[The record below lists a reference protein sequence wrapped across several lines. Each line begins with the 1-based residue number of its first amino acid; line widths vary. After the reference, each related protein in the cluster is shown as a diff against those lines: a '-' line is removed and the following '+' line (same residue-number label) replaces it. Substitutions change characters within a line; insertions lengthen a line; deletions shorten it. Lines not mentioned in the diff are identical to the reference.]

1 MHAYIHSKKKIWI
14 LFLLL
19 VSAVAFLFLN
29 RKNVYAEDTQSE
41 IVFQSQINK
50 LPAEDVTATKL
61 EDNIYQLSDLC
72 WRFLSNNY
80 TLSITLPWKDA
91 EITEV
96 RSLYNDFHY
105 QPHLTDLGDGKYTLK
120 FSKVSTKVCRSMM
133 GTRVNGGKWISLTV
147 NHGGEEKTYYLI
159 FGDANIAQ
167 NTTRI
172 TQINV
177 RNQDTGEYLDD
188 SMTVHYGEV
197 PYKILHLSS
206 KDCSGRIAFNMQS
219 TQQDPGPVA
228 NSNSTWLSIGCN
240 YVCVNGGAPVR
251 FEADSSQ
258 STGNLSN
265 TIALQKGWNVVDVYT
280 IIGKSS
286 RVNAGIPSSNDT
298 MELYYPFPDFQNPR
312 ENIKYY
318 EYRRNVYCVPY
329 LIYWNGDSAEET
341 LSSDAGI
348 KAVDV
353 RNYAKTGGDVAT
365 QFPSQISGDR
375 ISVVLPKN
383 DSVTEL
389 ACGLIPSSAGSTVQ
403 IDGLNDQFTYDKYTC
418 GNYHYLN
425 LNKDQASILEQ
436 TAIKE
441 DVSGNQYFTVTV
453 TAQDG
458 KTQKHYTVDL
468 LRKSSEAKIKSITME
483 GASVSN
489 LQDRLG
495 EGETSFIMQ
504 LDTDGGEIKLS
515 DIQLSEGATCTVDGQ
530 KVEDGSITVKAGNI
544 TRIRVTA
551 EDGITTQDYYF
562 VHQKPDGTCP
572 YYTVSDETK
581 KQAEKLLTNWYN
593 REYSNWS
600 SKKAKKDLTGDVWPV
615 FEVAATDKQG
625 DGKNDLDGMVVS
637 DPNDQSADLTEWKQP
652 SDYAKVILY
661 LCMIGENPWN
671 YTDPSGNNIVAY
683 LEKNWD
689 GPYAQPCWSLMAL
702 KAAGADLP
710 DACIQTVLRQAKS
723 SSMDLDIRG
732 WEMATISDLI
742 SAEERTKVVESFW
755 PDLLTSGAEAGMF
768 YNSWYPEANTISHG
782 CVLEGLAGAGV
793 DPENI
798 FSVSDTASPLK
809 SLWQYVNEDGSYK
822 YDRGRHAQD
831 AYQKDL
837 IIGLGD
843 TLNGDNVWK
852 RYGLTLTK
860 YNTLLTSVSAYL
872 GGEDAKTADANKL
885 AALNTAYEAAKTAY
899 TGAASPYGIGQQY
912 YNLYEAMAALD
923 PTVVGKPDV
932 RICTMEQSD
941 QVDAVIEKLD
951 KLQDLAGVTD
961 DQVKEAREAYDAL
974 GGDDETLQKRLQSYV
989 KNASN
994 LTEAE
999 SYRAFAGKVDAIG
1012 EVTADSGDAIAA
1024 AQEAYG
1030 KLDEPMREKE
1040 IVQQKYSVLQDA
1052 DAIYKALTAIAA
1064 IPETDQ
1070 LTAADADTVKAAR
1083 EAYDL
1088 LSRTQKAK
1096 ITTASRLIQAE
1107 ERLRD
1112 LTAISSVVQAIDAL
1126 PAAAD
1131 VTLDNQDAVAKAQAQ
1146 FQALTQAQQ
1155 ALVGEERSAK
1165 LQALVAAIAQQQSDA
1180 QQVAAV
1186 VNAVDVLPDPAAL
1199 TVDNYE
1205 QYETAV
1211 TNAAGMYNALAT
1223 DSLRSR
1229 VTNADKLKKLQDSI
1243 ADLRSRN
1250 LQAQAEALPDAS
1262 ALTGKEEDGSDVQ
1275 VTSQTLKEIAYAQ
1288 NLYDAMADDDRQ
1300 IFANEHPEL
1309 NTKLQELFKAAGV
1322 YDEYVQDVLQ
1332 PLVDKIG
1339 ALETPL
1345 TRENLAEA
1353 NELID
1358 KYNSNDA
1365 AKTYLDSI
1373 TYNEGTENAFT
1384 LKDKMAEVQKQ
1395 AAQLTKDLADAAEV
1409 DAELEKLP
1417 QTVTSQ
1423 EERDAAE
1430 KSLQAA
1436 EEKVNALNDQAR
1448 ANLAYA
1454 DRVTA
1459 LQNAINAFDADKT
1472 AADALQEKIEAAQ
1485 NALNESQTADSTV
1498 AALKTAEEAYN
1509 AAESTPTVKALLTD
1523 GAREFMEASADAE
1536 QQIQA
1541 AKQKALQTKAEKNG
1555 LPQLADGS
1563 ALPWDVMLTVEPLA
1577 QSNDSYGTLQN
1588 AMKGKDA
1595 EALKAFTLTAKR
1607 ILADGTEESWTPD
1620 TALPFTLDAGQDL
1633 TGRTVYLALLPTTT
1647 QRTHGLMRAA
1657 VSTAGTTDPA
1667 WVNTSVNSSLV
1678 SFSADQMGSYMLG
1691 LKNAA
1696 AADNQEEEDDNK
1708 NNNENLNGQGS
1719 GQNGSGGNAGT
1730 PASSGSGNTG
1740 NTGNAAKTANGT
1752 AGKTASGTTAALN
1765 ATAGGAS
1772 GVPQT
1777 GDPIPQE
1784 TAAALAM
1791 VLLGAAVFALA
1802 RKKKKEL
1809 Q

>member
-1 MHAYIHSKKKIWI
+1 MQEKHKKTGITGFLI
-14 LFLLL
+14 LLFLLL
-19 VSAVAFLFLN
+19 GILAFFPQKAYADTTKHDVSFTISDASSTLLDKESN
-29 RKNVYAEDTQSE
+29 LYT
-41 IVFQSQINK
+41 INK
-50 LPAEDVTATKL
+50 GIWTLNFNLEIQVQLPSDTSKIVSIKSTYDSMNVDYDKAATITYG
-61 EDNIYQLSDLC
+61 DNGLCTVLFAKPSSNIVRSTLINGSAYFDFLVDTDGVQTTYRLLVAADTFDSQFWGNVNRINVKDMESNEILSD
-72 WRFLSNNY
+72 NM
-80 TLSITLPWKDA
+80 SITKG
-91 EITEV
+91 
-96 RSLYNDFHY
+96 
-105 QPHLTDLGDGKYTLK
+105 DLN
-120 FSKVSTKVCRSMM
+120 SKV
-133 GTRVNGGKWISLTV
+133 L
-147 NHGGEEKTYYLI
+147 YL
-159 FGDANIAQ
+159 
-167 NTTRI
+167 
-172 TQINV
+172 
-177 RNQDTGEYLDD
+177 
-188 SMTVHYGEV
+188 S
-197 PYKILHLSS
+197 PS
-206 KDCSGRIAFNMQS
+206 DCSGKLAFNVLR
-219 TQQDPGPVA
+219 TQDDLEPVIKA
-228 NSNSTWLSIGCN
+228 TQYGQWISIGCN
-240 YVCVNGGAPVR
+240 YISVNGGAPQR
-251 FEADSSQ
+251 FDVDSRQSQ
-258 STGNLSN
+258 NNVSETVTLK
-265 TIALQKGWNVVDVYT
+265 KGWNE
-280 IIGKSS
+280 INLFFIRGKGGYLGSKKRFS
-286 RVNAGIPSSNDT
+286 I
-298 MELYYPFPDFQNPR
+298 YFPFPDFSNPLESKPIR
-312 ENIKYY
+312 DDTNCT
-318 EYRRNVYCVPY
+318 VATY
-329 LIYWNGDSAEET
+329 LIHWDGADAESAQA
-341 LSSDAGI
+341 SSDASI
-348 KAVDV
+348 KALDPI
-353 RNYAKTGGDVAT
+353 NYGRDATDEMTVYPYQLGDNSAE
-365 QFPSQISGDR
+365 I
-375 ISVVLPKN
+375 VLPK
-383 DSVTEL
+383 STTTTAML
-389 ACGLIPSSAGSTVQ
+389 CGIIPNSAGSQVTVE
-403 IDGLNDQFTYDKYTC
+403 GLDESKYVC
-418 GNYHYLN
+418 GNYFFIKYANSRLFGEDIEKN
-425 LNKDQASILEQ
+425 VVQKDDQ
-436 TAIKE
+436 
-441 DVSGNQYFTVTV
+441 GRQYFTVHV
-453 TAQDG
+453 TAPDG
-458 KTQKHYTVDL
+458 VTKKDYKIYL
-468 LRKSSEAKIKSITME
+468 LYKSSEAQLKSVNIKGATVDNLEE
-483 GASVSN
+483 G
-489 LQDRLG
+489 LG
-495 EGETSFIMQ
+495 NGEDSFIMK
-504 LDTDGGEIKLS
+504 LDADDGDVTLS
-515 DIQLSEGATCTVDGQ
+515 DFQVSDGATFTVDGKTVQ
-530 KVEDGSITVKAGNI
+530 DGSITVKPGNV
-544 TRIRVTA
+544 TRIHVTA
-551 EDGITTQDYYF
+551 EDTITSKDYYL
-562 VHQKPDGTCP
+562 VHQKQDGTYP
-572 YYTVSDETK
+572 YFTVSDETR
-581 KQAEKLLTNWYN
+581 KQAEALLGNWYD
-593 REYSNWS
+593 RTYSNLS
-600 SKKAKKDLTGDVWPV
+600 SMKLKKDLTGDVWPV
-615 FEVAATDKQG
+615 FEVAATDKPG

-637 DPNDQSADLTEWKQP
+637 DPNDKNAKLSEWSQP

-671 YTDPSGNNIVAY
+671 YTDPSGNNLVTY
-683 LEKNWD
+683 LQANWD
-689 GPYAQPCWSLMAL
+689 GPYAQPVWSLMAL
-702 KAAGADLP
+702 KAAGAEIP
-710 DACIQTVLRQAKS
+710 EQCKTTVKGMAKS
-723 SSMDLDIRG
+723 ASVDLDIRG
-732 WEMATISDLI
+732 WCL
-742 SAEERTKVVESFW
+742 SAIGDMVSKEELAKIVESFR
-755 PDLLTSGAEAGMF
+755 PALLTSGPEAGMF

-809 SLWQYVNEDGSYK
+809 SLWQYVNADGSY
-822 YDRGRHAQD
+822 
-831 AYQKDL
+831 AYNRSGSVPNNYMKDM

-872 GGEDAKTADANKL
+872 GGEDAKTADADKL

-951 KLQDLAGVTD
+951 KLQDLASVTD

-1131 VTLDNQDAVAKAQAQ
+1131 VTLDNQDEVAKAQAQ

-1155 ALVGEERSAK
+1155 ALVGEERSSK

-1186 VNAVDVLPDPAAL
+1186 VNAVDALPDPAAL

-1223 DSLRSR
+1223 DILRSR

-1250 LQAQAEALPDAS
+1250 LLAQAEALPDAS

-1395 AAQLTKDLADAAEV
+1395 ADQLTKDLADAAEV

-1417 QTVTSQ
+1417 QTVTSR

-1436 EEKVNALNDQAR
+1436 EEKVKALNDQAR

-1509 AAESTPTVKALLTD
+1509 AAESTPTVKALLAD

-1555 LPQLADGS
+1555 LPQLAEGS

-1607 ILADGTEESWTPD
+1607 ILADGTEESWTPE

-1633 TGRTVYLALLPTTT
+1633 TGRTVYLALLPTAM

>member
-1 MHAYIHSKKKIWI
+1 MRSSTQKKYRFGFWLFLTGI
-14 LFLLL
+14 LFLVLFGSSRI
-19 VSAVAFLFLN
+19 VSADDTYTVSFSSG
-29 RKNVYAEDTQSE
+29 KKTSEEVTDDVY
-41 IVFQSQINK
+41 VINK
-50 LPAEDVTATKL
+50 LAGWNLKSKKTINMQLPTATSRITKIRTGNSAFVDEDKL
-61 EDNIYQLSDLC
+61 ITTTDMGNGKWQIDFSNMDLSDYHG
-72 WRFLSNNY
+72 LSNFSYNG
-80 TLSITLPWKDA
+80 SMWI
-91 EITEV
+91 EITVDTE
-96 RSLYNDFHY
+96 
-105 QPHLTDLGDGKYTLK
+105 GKE
-120 FSKVSTKVCRSMM
+120 
-133 GTRVNGGKWISLTV
+133 
-147 NHGGEEKTYYLI
+147 HTYYLI
-159 FGDANIAQ
+159 TATGIPKDMTKTLMSIP
-167 NTTRI
+167 

-177 RNQDTGEYLDD
+177 VDEKKDTILDD
-188 SMTVHYGEV
+188 SVSQHTGEV
-197 PYKILHLSS
+197 PYKVVKLSGQ
-206 KDCSGRIAFNMQS
+206 DCSGQISFNMLR
-219 TQQDPGPVA
+219 TQGMLEPVDKGDQKA
-228 NSNSTWLSIGCN
+228 GYWMSIGCN
-240 YVCVNGGAPVR
+240 YISVNGKEAQR
-251 FEADSSQ
+251 FDADSRQ
-258 STGNLSN
+258 SEGNRSE
-265 TIALQKGWNVVDVYT
+265 IVALQKGWNLVTLYT
-280 IIGKSS
+280 VSGRNKL
-286 RVNAGIPSSNDT
+286 RADAGGYIQKC
-298 MELYYPFPDFQNPR
+298 PFPDMRNAWELTEDASEVTRNTFGIVYMIYWDGEDMTAAQPSSDTG
-312 ENIKYY
+312 IKVVDPLNYALRVGDEVT
-318 EYRRNVYCVPY
+318 EYPY
-329 LIYWNGDSAEET
+329 QIKDDQILIY
-341 LSSDAGI
+341 
-348 KAVDV
+348 
-353 RNYAKTGGDVAT
+353 
-365 QFPSQISGDR
+365 
-375 ISVVLPKN
+375 LPKDDN
-383 DSVTEL
+383 QTEL
-389 ACGLIPSSAGSTVQ
+389 LCGIVPSAAGSIVSVE
-403 IDGLNDQFTYDKYTC
+403 GLGDIHDI
-418 GNYHYLN
+418 GNYHYIDLSDEN
-425 LNKDQASILEQ
+425 VVKTNEQ
-436 TAIKE
+436 TKE
-441 DVSGNQYFTVTV
+441 QYFQVNV
-453 TAQDG
+453 TAQDE
-458 KTQKHYTVDL
+458 KTKKTYTATL

-495 EGETSFIMQ
+495 KGETSFIMQ

-515 DIQLSEGATCTVDGQ
+515 DIQLSDGATCTVDGQ

-581 KQAEKLLTNWYN
+581 KQAEELLTNWYN

-755 PDLLTSGAEAGMF
+755 PNLLTSGAEAGMF
-768 YNSWYPEANTISHG
+768 YNSWYPEANTISQG

-872 GGEDAKTADANKL
+872 GGEDAKTADADKL

-951 KLQDLAGVTD
+951 KLQDLASVTD

-1131 VTLDNQDAVAKAQAQ
+1131 VTLDNQDEVAKAQAQ

-1155 ALVGEERSAK
+1155 ALVGEERSSK

-1186 VNAVDVLPDPAAL
+1186 VNAVDALPDPAAL

-1223 DSLRSR
+1223 DILRSR

-1395 AAQLTKDLADAAEV
+1395 ADQLTKDLADAAEV

-1436 EEKVNALNDQAR
+1436 EEKVKALNDQAR

-1555 LPQLADGS
+1555 LPQLAEGS
-1563 ALPWDVMLTVEPLA
+1563 ALPWDVTLTVEPLA

-1633 TGRTVYLALLPTTT
+1633 TGRTVYLALLPTAT

-1657 VSTAGTTDPA
+1657 VSTSGTTDPA

>member
-1 MHAYIHSKKKIWI
+1 MQVQHNKTGIAGFFFI
-14 LFLLL
+14 LCLAFILL
-19 VSAVAFLFLN
+19 AFLPQKIYADTDTHEVSFTVDNASSDKASSTLIDKDAN
-29 RKNVYAEDTQSE
+29 LYVVHINTWTVIWPLDIEIQLPKDTSRIVSIKSTYDDMNVDYDEVA
-41 IVFQSQINK
+41 
-50 LPAEDVTATKL
+50 
-61 EDNIYQLSDLC
+61 
-72 WRFLSNNY
+72 
-80 TLSITLPWKDA
+80 SITYQDNGSCTVEFDQWMLDLNAGGSAYFDFLVDTDGIKTTYRLLTAFDTFNQSNRGNVNRINVKDMESNEILDDSMSMLPGDENHKILYLSPSDCSGKLAFNVLRTQDDIIDTVDRDA
-91 EITEV
+91 
-96 RSLYNDFHY
+96 
-105 QPHLTDLGDGKYTLK
+105 GW
-120 FSKVSTKVCRSMM
+120 VSIGSNYIS
-133 GTRVNGGKWISLTV
+133 VNGGKVQRFDVDSRQSQNNVSETV
-147 NHGGEEKTYYLI
+147 TLK
-159 FGDANIAQ
+159 
-167 NTTRI
+167 
-172 TQINV
+172 
-177 RNQDTGEYLDD
+177 
-188 SMTVHYGEV
+188 
-197 PYKILHLSS
+197 
-206 KDCSGRIAFNMQS
+206 
-219 TQQDPGPVA
+219 
-228 NSNSTWLSIGCN
+228 
-240 YVCVNGGAPVR
+240 
-251 FEADSSQ
+251 
-258 STGNLSN
+258 
-265 TIALQKGWNVVDVYT
+265 KGWNVV
-280 IIGKSS
+280 S
-286 RVNAGIPSSNDT
+286 
-298 MELYYPFPDFQNPR
+298 LYFLYGYDGQMRNSILTFPFPDFKNSS
-312 ENIKYY
+312 ESDNYYIK
-318 EYRRNVYCVPY
+318 RSLMVATY
-329 LIYWNGDSAEET
+329 LIHWDGEDVEPAQA
-341 LSSDAGI
+341 SSDASIKILEPINLGRDHGI
-348 KAVDV
+348 DAMDIYPYQL
-353 RNYAKTGGDVAT
+353 NEDTAE
-365 QFPSQISGDR
+365 I
-375 ISVVLPKN
+375 VLPKN
-383 DSVTEL
+383 AAETTEGDMV
-389 ACGLIPSSAGSTVQ
+389 CGIIPSSAGSQVTVE
-403 IDGLNDQFTYDKYTC
+403 GLDESKYVC
-418 GNYHYLN
+418 GNYYHIRYADHRLFGKV
-425 LNKDQASILEQ
+425 NKDVV
-436 TAIKE
+436 KE
-441 DVSGNQYFTVTV
+441 DDQGRQYFTVHV
-453 TAQDG
+453 TAPDG
-458 KTQKHYTVDL
+458 ETKKDYKIYIL
-468 LRKSSEAKIKSITME
+468 YKSSEAQLKSLNIK
-483 GASVSN
+483 GASVDN
-489 LQDRLG
+489 LEEGLG
-495 EGETSFIMQ
+495 NGENSFTMK
-504 LDTDGGEIKLS
+504 LDADDGDVTLS
-515 DIQLSEGATCTVDGQ
+515 DFQVSDGATFTVDGKTVQ
-530 KVEDGSITVKAGNI
+530 DGSITVKPGNI
-544 TRIRVTA
+544 TRIHVTA
-551 EDGITTQDYYF
+551 EDTITSKDYYL
-562 VHQKPDGTCP
+562 VHQKQDGTYP
-572 YYTVSDETK
+572 YFTVSDETK
-581 KQAEKLLTNWYN
+581 KQAEALLGNWYN
-593 REYSNWS
+593 RTYSNLS
-600 SKKAKKDLTGDVWPV
+600 SMKLKKDLTGDVWPV
-615 FEVAATDKQG
+615 FEVAATDKPG

-637 DPNDQSADLTEWKQP
+637 DPNDKNAKLSEWSQP

-671 YTDPSGNNIVAY
+671 YTDPSGNNIVTY
-683 LEKNWD
+683 LENNWN
-689 GPYAQPCWSLMAL
+689 GPYANAVWSLMAL
-702 KAAGADLP
+702 KAAGAEIP
-710 DACIQTVLRQAKS
+710 EQCKTTVKGMAKS
-723 SSMDLDIRG
+723 SSVDLDIRG
-732 WEMATISDLI
+732 WCL
-742 SAEERTKVVESFW
+742 SAIRDMVSKEELAKIVESFR
-755 PDLLTSGAEAGMF
+755 PSLLTSGPEAGMF
-768 YNSWYPEANTISHG
+768 YNSWYDQANTISHG

-809 SLWQYVNEDGSYK
+809 SLWQYVNADGSY
-822 YDRGRHAQD
+822 
-831 AYQKDL
+831 AYNRSGSVPNNYMKDL

-843 TLNGDNVWK
+843 TLNGDNVWN

-872 GGEDAKTADANKL
+872 GGEDAKTADADKL

-899 TGAASPYGIGQQY
+899 DGAASPYGIGQQY

-951 KLQDLAGVTD
+951 KLQDLASVTD

-1024 AQEAYG
+1024 AQDAYG

-1088 LSRTQKAK
+1088 LSRTQKVK

-1131 VTLDNQDAVAKAQAQ
+1131 VTLDNQDDVAKAQAQ

-1186 VNAVDVLPDPAAL
+1186 VNAVDALPAPAEL

-1211 TNAAGMYNALAT
+1211 TNAAGMYNALAA

-1309 NTKLQELFKAAGV
+1309 NTKLQELFKAADV

-1436 EEKVNALNDQAR
+1436 EEKVKALNDQAR

-1459 LQNAINAFDADKT
+1459 LQNAITAFDADKT

-1563 ALPWDVMLTVEPLA
+1563 ALPWDVTLTVEPLA
-1577 QSNDSYGTLQN
+1577 QSENSYGTLQN

-1633 TGRTVYLALLPTTT
+1633 TGRTVYLALLPTAT

-1657 VSTAGTTDPA
+1657 VSTVGTTDPA

-1696 AADNQEEEDDNK
+1696 AADNTEEETDSK

>member
-1 MHAYIHSKKKIWI
+1 MQEKHKKTGITGFLI
-14 LFLLL
+14 LLFLLL
-19 VSAVAFLFLN
+19 GILAFFPQKAYADTTKHDVSFTISDASSTLLDKESN
-29 RKNVYAEDTQSE
+29 LYT
-41 IVFQSQINK
+41 INK
-50 LPAEDVTATKL
+50 GIWTLNFNLEIQVQLPSDTSKIVSIKSTYDSMNVDYDKAATITYG
-61 EDNIYQLSDLC
+61 DNGLCTVLFAKPSSNIVRSTLINGSAYFDFLVDTDGVQTTYRLLVAADTFDSQFWGNVNRINVKDMESNEILSD
-72 WRFLSNNY
+72 NM
-80 TLSITLPWKDA
+80 SITKG
-91 EITEV
+91 
-96 RSLYNDFHY
+96 
-105 QPHLTDLGDGKYTLK
+105 DLN
-120 FSKVSTKVCRSMM
+120 SKV
-133 GTRVNGGKWISLTV
+133 L
-147 NHGGEEKTYYLI
+147 YL
-159 FGDANIAQ
+159 
-167 NTTRI
+167 
-172 TQINV
+172 
-177 RNQDTGEYLDD
+177 
-188 SMTVHYGEV
+188 S
-197 PYKILHLSS
+197 PS
-206 KDCSGRIAFNMQS
+206 DCSGKLAFNVLR
-219 TQQDPGPVA
+219 TQDDLEPVIKA
-228 NSNSTWLSIGCN
+228 TQYGQWISIGCN
-240 YVCVNGGAPVR
+240 YISVNGGAPQR
-251 FEADSSQ
+251 FDVDSRQSQ
-258 STGNLSN
+258 NNVSETVTLK
-265 TIALQKGWNVVDVYT
+265 KGWNE
-280 IIGKSS
+280 INLFFIRGKGGYLGSKKRFS
-286 RVNAGIPSSNDT
+286 I
-298 MELYYPFPDFQNPR
+298 YFPFPDFSNPLESKPIR
-312 ENIKYY
+312 DDTNCT
-318 EYRRNVYCVPY
+318 VATY
-329 LIYWNGDSAEET
+329 LIHWDGADAESAQA
-341 LSSDAGI
+341 SSDASI
-348 KAVDV
+348 KALDPI
-353 RNYAKTGGDVAT
+353 NYGRDATDEMTVYPYQLGDNSAE
-365 QFPSQISGDR
+365 I
-375 ISVVLPKN
+375 VLPK
-383 DSVTEL
+383 STTTTAML
-389 ACGLIPSSAGSTVQ
+389 CGIIPNSAGSQVTVE
-403 IDGLNDQFTYDKYTC
+403 GLDESKYVC
-418 GNYHYLN
+418 GNYFFIKYANSRLFGEDIEKN
-425 LNKDQASILEQ
+425 VVQKDDQGR
-436 TAIKE
+436 K
-441 DVSGNQYFTVTV
+441 YFTVHV
-453 TAQDG
+453 TAPDG
-458 KTQKHYTVDL
+458 VTKKDYKIYL
-468 LRKSSEAKIKSITME
+468 LYKSSEAQLKSVNIKGATVDNLEE
-483 GASVSN
+483 G
-489 LQDRLG
+489 LG
-495 EGETSFIMQ
+495 NGEDSFIMK
-504 LDTDGGEIKLS
+504 LDADDGDVTLS
-515 DIQLSEGATCTVDGQ
+515 DFQVSDGATFTVDGKTVQ
-530 KVEDGSITVKAGNI
+530 DGSITVKPGNV
-544 TRIRVTA
+544 TRIHVTA
-551 EDGITTQDYYF
+551 EDTITSKDYYL
-562 VHQKPDGTCP
+562 VHQKQDGTYP
-572 YYTVSDETK
+572 YFTVSDETR
-581 KQAEKLLTNWYN
+581 KQAEALLGNWYD
-593 REYSNWS
+593 RTYSNLS
-600 SKKAKKDLTGDVWPV
+600 SMKLKKDLTGDVWPV
-615 FEVAATDKQG
+615 FEVAATDKPG

-637 DPNDQSADLTEWKQP
+637 DPNDKNAKLSEWSQP

-671 YTDPSGNNIVAY
+671 YTDPSGNNLVTY
-683 LEKNWD
+683 LQANWD
-689 GPYAQPCWSLMAL
+689 GPYAQPIWSLMAL
-702 KAAGADLP
+702 KAAGAEIP
-710 DACIQTVLRQAKS
+710 EQCKTTVKGMAKS
-723 SSMDLDIRG
+723 ASVDLDIRG
-732 WEMATISDLI
+732 WCL
-742 SAEERTKVVESFW
+742 SAIGDMVSKEELAKIVESFR
-755 PDLLTSGAEAGMF
+755 PALLTSGPEAGMF

-809 SLWQYVNEDGSYK
+809 SLWQYVNADGSY
-822 YDRGRHAQD
+822 
-831 AYQKDL
+831 AYNRSGSVPNNYMKDM

-872 GGEDAKTADANKL
+872 GGEDAKTADADKL

-899 TGAASPYGIGQQY
+899 DGAASPYGIGQQY

-951 KLQDLAGVTD
+951 KLQDLASVSD

-1131 VTLDNQDAVAKAQAQ
+1131 VTLDNQDDVAKAQAQ

-1155 ALVGEERSAK
+1155 ALVGEERSSK

-1180 QQVAAV
+1180 RQVAAV
-1186 VNAVDVLPDPAAL
+1186 VNAVDALPDPAAL

-1205 QYETAV
+1205 QYEKAV

-1395 AAQLTKDLADAAEV
+1395 ADQLTKDLADAAEV

-1436 EEKVNALNDQAR
+1436 EEKVKALNDQAR

-1633 TGRTVYLALLPTTT
+1633 TGRTVYLALLPTAT

-1657 VSTAGTTDPA
+1657 VSTAGTTTDPA

>member
-1 MHAYIHSKKKIWI
+1 MQLNHNKIGI
-14 LFLLL
+14 TGFFLLL
-19 VSAVAFLFLN
+19 FLSLFFLVLFPKRAYADTTKHEVSFTIS
-29 RKNVYAEDTQSE
+29 KN
-41 IVFQSQINK
+41 
-50 LPAEDVTATKL
+50 TATLVDKDENFYVIKGGLWNGNRSSKKIIQMQLPTADSKIVSIKGTYDILKL
-61 EDNIYQLSDLC
+61 DYDKVTTITYGEDGLC
-72 WRFLSNNY
+72 KIQFKQPTQKLINTIFLSGAAYLDFVVDTDGVETTYRLLGSADIFNSSNY
-80 TLSITLPWKDA
+80 GNVSRINVKDMESN
-91 EITEV
+91 EI
-96 RSLYNDFHY
+96 LNDNMSM
-105 QPHLTDLGDGKYTLK
+105 LEGDGSHKILYLSPSDCSGKLAFNVLRTQDDIDTVDRDGHW
-120 FSKVSTKVCRSMM
+120 FSIGSNYIS
-133 GTRVNGGKWISLTV
+133 VNGGEVQRFDVDSRQSQNNVSETV
-147 NHGGEEKTYYLI
+147 TLK
-159 FGDANIAQ
+159 
-167 NTTRI
+167 
-172 TQINV
+172 
-177 RNQDTGEYLDD
+177 
-188 SMTVHYGEV
+188 
-197 PYKILHLSS
+197 
-206 KDCSGRIAFNMQS
+206 
-219 TQQDPGPVA
+219 
-228 NSNSTWLSIGCN
+228 
-240 YVCVNGGAPVR
+240 
-251 FEADSSQ
+251 
-258 STGNLSN
+258 
-265 TIALQKGWNVVDVYT
+265 KGWNVISLFFLHGYN
-280 IIGKSS
+280 SQLRNS
-286 RVNAGIPSSNDT
+286 A
-298 MELYYPFPDFQNPR
+298 LYFPFPDFTNPEEANYDLLNFKDR
-312 ENIKYY
+312 Y
-318 EYRRNVYCVPY
+318 VAVATY
-329 LIYWNGDSAEET
+329 LIHWDGEDVKAAQA
-341 LSSDAGI
+341 SSDASI
-348 KAVDV
+348 KILEPINFGRDHGSDAMDIYPYQL
-353 RNYAKTGGDVAT
+353 NEDTAE
-365 QFPSQISGDR
+365 I
-375 ISVVLPKN
+375 VLPKN
-383 DSVTEL
+383 AAETTEGDL
-389 ACGLIPSSAGSTVQ
+389 VCGIIPSSAGSQVTVE
-403 IDGLNDQFTYDKYTC
+403 GLDESKYVC
-418 GNYHYLN
+418 GNYYHIRYADHSLFGN
-425 LNKDQASILEQ
+425 VDKNVVQEDDQ
-436 TAIKE
+436 
-441 DVSGNQYFTVTV
+441 GRQYFTVHV
-453 TAQDG
+453 TAPDG
-458 KTQKHYTVDL
+458 VTKKDYKIYIL
-468 LRKSSEAKIKSITME
+468 YKSSEAQLKSLNIK
-483 GASVSN
+483 GASVDN
-489 LQDRLG
+489 LEEGLG
-495 EGETSFIMQ
+495 NGEDSFIMK
-504 LDTDGGEIKLS
+504 LDADDGDITLS
-515 DIQLSEGATCTVDGQ
+515 DFQVSDGATFTVDGKTVQ
-530 KVEDGSITVKAGNI
+530 DGSITVKPGNI
-544 TRIRVTA
+544 TRIHVTA
-551 EDGITTQDYYF
+551 EDTITSKDYYL
-562 VHQKPDGTCP
+562 VHQKQNGTYP
-572 YYTVSDETK
+572 YFTVSDETR
-581 KQAEKLLTNWYN
+581 KQAEALLGNWYD
-593 REYSNWS
+593 RTYSNLS
-600 SKKAKKDLTGDVWPV
+600 SMKLKKDLTGDVWPV
-615 FEVAATDKQG
+615 FEVAATDKPG

-637 DPNDQSADLTEWKQP
+637 DPNDKNAKLSEWSQP

-671 YTDPSGNNIVAY
+671 YTDPSGNNLVTY
-683 LEKNWD
+683 LQANWD
-689 GPYAQPCWSLMAL
+689 GPYAQPVWSLMAL
-702 KAAGADLP
+702 KAAGAEIP
-710 DACIQTVLRQAKS
+710 EQCKTTVIGMAKNAS
-723 SSMDLDIRG
+723 VDLDIRG
-732 WEMATISDLI
+732 WCL
-742 SAEERTKVVESFW
+742 SAIGDMVSKEELAKTVESFR
-755 PDLLTSGAEAGMF
+755 PALLTSGPEAGMF

-809 SLWQYVNEDGSYK
+809 SLWQYVNADGSY
-822 YDRGRHAQD
+822 
-831 AYQKDL
+831 AYNRSGSVPNNYMKDM

-872 GGEDAKTADANKL
+872 GGEDAKTADADKL
-885 AALNTAYEAAKTAY
+885 AALNTAYETAKTAY

-951 KLQDLAGVTD
+951 KLQDLASVTD

-1012 EVTADSGDAIAA
+1012 EITADSGDAIAA

-1131 VTLDNQDAVAKAQAQ
+1131 VTLDNQDEVAKAQAQ

-1155 ALVGEERSAK
+1155 ALVGEERSSK

-1186 VNAVDVLPDPAAL
+1186 VNAVDALPDPAAL

-1223 DSLRSR
+1223 DILRSR

-1345 TRENLAEA
+1345 TRENMAEA

-1384 LKDKMAEVQKQ
+1384 LKDKMTEVQKQ
-1395 AAQLTKDLADAAEV
+1395 ADQLTKDLADAAEV

-1423 EERDAAE
+1423 EDRDAAE

-1436 EEKVNALNDQAR
+1436 EEKVKALNDQAR

-1536 QQIQA
+1536 QQIQV

-1633 TGRTVYLALLPTTT
+1633 TGRTVYLALLPTAT

-1719 GQNGSGGNAGT
+1719 GQNGSGGNAGR
-1730 PASSGSGNTG
+1730 PASSGSGNTS